1 MANLAREGDCALPTT
16 PVRYGAVRPGAL
28 KPTLPRLDVLMLLS
42 PEFLEVQT
50 VRDYCEAFD
59 LYSRHHVTFASCRP
73 GWASCPVDYSKYDA
87 LLFHYVCPFRT
98 PAAFDPAVAAA
109 VQRHDGYKVLFVQ
122 DEYTLTESI
131 RRWICAAGIDHV
143 FTCVPEKDVAAVFP
157 PKRFP
162 AVTFTSCRTGYV
174 PVHLA
179 QYDDPVPLRDRPYH
193 VVYRGR
199 PLPYWFGSLGREKIA
214 IGKVV
219 REACERRGV
228 PVDIEWSEE
237 SRIYGRAWRRF
248 LHAGRA
254 TLATESG
261 CNVFDLDG
269 SIERNVRAALE
280 RNVRAALRKDP
291 DLPYEEVAEYAFV
304 DDNLDAR
311 MNQISPKL
319 FEFVAAGTAL
329 VLYEGEYSGLLRPGA
344 HYLALRKDHSNLEE
358 VLDALDD
365 LPRLEAMARRAHAA
379 VIGSGENGY
388 RAFVRQVDDQLDRG
402 VVWSGRAAGRRRPLP
417 PPVVEPP
424 PVVVDSLRSLAASQ
438 SIVGSRDLKLL
449 EEKKQD
455 FTGMVARRRR
465 KIAGLGK
472 QLGLTGENPA

>member
-1 MANLAREGDCALPTT
+1 M
-16 PVRYGAVRPGAL
+16 
-28 KPTLPRLDVLMLLS
+28 KPTRSRLDVLMLLN
-42 PEFLEVQT
+42 PEWLDVQT

-59 LYSRHHVTFASCRP
+59 LHSRHHVAFASCRP
-73 GWASCPVDYSKYDA
+73 GWTSCPVDYSKYDA
-87 LLFHYVCPFRT
+87 LLFHYACPVRT
-98 PAAFDPAVAAA
+98 ARFGPAVAAA
-109 VQRHDGYKVLFVQ
+109 VRRHDGYKVLFVQ
-122 DEYTLTESI
+122 DEYTRTEFI
-131 RRWICAAGIDHV
+131 RRWIGAAGIDHV
-143 FTCVPEKDVAAVFP
+143 FTCVPEKYVAAVFP
-157 PKRFP
+157 PARFP

-174 PVHLA
+174 PVYLA

-199 PLPYWFGSLGREKIA
+199 SLPYWFGSLGREKIT

-269 SIERNVRAALE
+269 SIERNVRAAL
-280 RNVRAALRKDP
+280 RKNP
-291 DLPYEEVAEYAFV
+291 DLAYEEVAGRAFV
-304 DDNLDAR
+304 EENLGVR

-388 RAFVRQVDDQLDRG
+388 RAFVRQVDEQLDRG
-402 VVWSGRAAGRRRPLP
+402 AASRAAGRRRPLP
-417 PPVVEPP
+417 APAVEPP
-424 PVVVDSLRSLAASQ
+424 PVMDSLWSLAASQ
-438 SIVGSRDLKLL
+438 PGVLSRATLHL

-455 FTGMVARRRR
+455 FIGMVARRRR
-465 KIAGLGK
+465 KIARLRK
-472 QLGLTGENPA
+472 QIGLTGENPA

>member
-1 MANLAREGDCALPTT
+1 M
-16 PVRYGAVRPGAL
+16 
-28 KPTLPRLDVLMLLS
+28 KPTRSRLDVLMLLN
-42 PEFLEVQT
+42 PEWLDVQT

-59 LYSRHHVTFASCRP
+59 LHSRHHVAFASCRP
-73 GWASCPVDYSKYDA
+73 GWTSCPVDYSKYDA
-87 LLFHYVCPFRT
+87 LLFHYACPVRT
-98 PAAFDPAVAAA
+98 ARFGPAVAAA
-109 VQRHDGYKVLFVQ
+109 VRRHDGYKVLFVQ
-122 DEYTLTESI
+122 DEYTRTEFI
-131 RRWICAAGIDHV
+131 RRWIGAAGIDHV
-143 FTCVPEKDVAAVFP
+143 FTCVPEKYVAAVFP

-269 SIERNVRAALE
+269 SIERNVRAAL
-280 RNVRAALRKDP
+280 RKNP
-291 DLPYEEVAEYAFV
+291 DLAYEAVAGRAFV
-304 DDNLDAR
+304 EENLGVR

-402 VVWSGRAAGRRRPLP
+402 AASRAAGRRRPLP
-417 PPVVEPP
+417 APAVEPP
-424 PVVVDSLRSLAASQ
+424 PVVDSLRSLAASQ
-438 SIVGSRDLKLL
+438 SIGDRQDLQTLG
-449 EEKKQD
+449 EKKQN

-465 KIAGLGK
+465 KIARLRK